1 MTDINDDSEG
11 KGKNDGLE
19 SKALDGSEN
28 VIKSRIDLKKIV
40 SKIKREM
47 RDREDKGEREERL
60 RITVRMDPKKEKA
73 VGDLE
78 WRWNL
83 TKAKRFIRT
92 GLIVTGLANLEIQDE
107 MIKKKT
113 ENMYNMYAEVR
124 RSFDEQAHEVL
135 ERRGRGTSG
144 LKREVFLTEAESGH
158 ISILSE
164 VLGITFESMVDILCS
179 ISLYDVE
186 DISPRNKRNWQ
197 EQSDDFIRFLSYRE
211 SEIKNVCNMMNENK
225 SNNN

>member
-1 MTDINDDSEG
+1 MTSDNDDTQG
-11 KGKNDGLE
+11 KGKNGGLE

-28 VIKSRIDLKKIV
+28 VIKPRIDLKKIV
-40 SKIKREM
+40 SKIKKEM

-60 RITVRMDPKKEKA
+60 RITIRMEPKKEKA

-92 GLIVTGLANLEIQDE
+92 GLIVTGLANLEIQDDT
-107 MIKKKT
+107 MKRKT

-124 RSFDEQAHEVL
+124 RSFDEQAHSVL

-144 LKREVFLTEAESGH
+144 LKREVFLTESESGH

-186 DISPRNKRNWQ
+186 DISPRNRRNWQ
-197 EQSDDFIRFLSYRE
+197 EEADDFIKFLSYRE
-211 SEIKNVCNMMNENK
+211 LEIKNVRNMMNENK